1 MIHIYTP
8 VVEGGKTLVRAN
20 QLVLNLY
27 EEQQIR
33 PYLYKTPTELSN
45 YNSLFK

>member
-1 MIHIYTP
+1 M
-8 VVEGGKTLVRAN
+8 VRAN

-33 PYLYKTPTELSN
+33 PYLYKIPTELSGYYPLFRSVDRVSVNGN
-45 YNSLFK
+45 Y